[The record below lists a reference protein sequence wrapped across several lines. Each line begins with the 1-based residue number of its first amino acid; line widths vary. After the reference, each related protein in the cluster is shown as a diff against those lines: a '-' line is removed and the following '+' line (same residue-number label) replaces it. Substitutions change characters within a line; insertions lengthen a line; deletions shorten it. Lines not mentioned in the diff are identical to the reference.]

1 MCSDRTNSYKST
13 ALITLAIF
21 VAGCTFAGLTVAAST
36 VAAQDDQTSLGDA
49 ARKVRTEKKN
59 EPASK
64 TFTNENLPKTDAG
77 ISVVGQAPAAA
88 AAPAASP
95 APAAAAASDDKSAD
109 KSSTNP
115 ASPAPATAPVS
126 VAQMAVQHELDAA
139 LIQKD
144 QLEKEL
150 DLSQRDYS
158 LQEQQALQNP
168 KFNFDRDAQ
177 AHLTE
182 LHQGIDDQKA
192 ELEKVKTHIADL
204 QKKLEDMNKGSEPGS
219 K

>member
-1 MCSDRTNSYKST
+1 MRSDRSNSYKSK
-13 ALITLAIF
+13 ALTTLAIF
-21 VAGCTFAGLTVAAST
+21 VAGCTFAGLTVAASS

-77 ISVVGQAPAAA
+77 ISVVGQNPASAPAPTAAPATPAAA
-88 AAPAASP
+88 A
-95 APAAAAASDDKSAD
+95 DDKSAD

-115 ASPAPATAPVS
+115 ASPAPAAAPVS
-126 VAQMAVQHELDAA
+126 VAQMAAQHELDAA

>member
-1 MCSDRTNSYKST
+1 MRSDRAEFRKSN

-21 VAGCTFAGLTVAAST
+21 VAGCTFAGLTVAASS

-64 TFTNENLPKTDAG
+64 TFTNENLPKTETG
-77 ISVVGQAPAAA
+77 ISVVGQVPAAA

-95 APAAAAASDDKSAD
+95 APAAATDDKSAD
-109 KSSTNP
+109 KSGTNP
-115 ASPAPATAPVS
+115 ASPAPAAAPVS

-177 AHLTE
+177 AHLAE